1 MGDLIYTTQ
10 QLKKI
15 EKILSKND
23 ATVCPIIFGSVNISR
38 WNVSLSVISYHT
50 VQQRQKQQQNQQSS
64 MLNSTIIQQNKET
77 FFTFSLSP

>member
-23 ATVCPIIFGSVNISR
+23 ATVCPIIFGSVNI
-38 WNVSLSVISYHT
+38 
-50 VQQRQKQQQNQQSS
+50 
-64 MLNSTIIQQNKET
+64 
-77 FFTFSLSP
+77 

>member
-38 WNVSLSVISYHT
+38 WNV
-50 VQQRQKQQQNQQSS
+50 
-64 MLNSTIIQQNKET
+64 
-77 FFTFSLSP
+77 